1 MGTVLRSKFWV
12 PGKPFAKQRHRTR
25 VIQTKDGRAFASQY
39 TLKETAVYEN
49 LVKLSARDADVA
61 VIAEGAVQLTITAY
75 WPMRGQPLKRSKRP
89 RERKVTIPDL
99 DNCVKVISDALN
111 GIAWRDDAQVAVLV
125 ASKWH
130 AAQGEGSGVE
140 VEIEAITEGE
150 GQYWEK
156 I

>member
-1 MGTVLRSKFWV
+1 METALRSKFWV

-25 VIQTKDGRAFASQY
+25 VIQPRSGTAFASTY
-39 TLKETAVYEN
+39 TPKETVVYEN
-49 LVKLSARDADVA
+49 LVKLSARHAG
-61 VIAEGAVQLTITAY
+61 ITLIPEGAVQLTITAY
-75 WPMRGQPLKRSKRP
+75 WPTRGQPLKRSKRP
-89 RERKVTIPDL
+89 RERKVTSPDL

-140 VEIEAITEGE
+140 VEIQPVEEGP
-150 GQYWEK
+150 
-156 I
+156 